1 VNFDF
6 LVALLSVFI
15 YPLLVKSGRS
25 SRRSFRSALFI
36 GVLAGSVFS
45 GSGAFADPLTQET
58 FYSTISADLSGAYLL
73 GEDIDISR
81 AVRTVDEFGEIV
93 ESAPTNSTVFGT
105 FSGTL
110 NGANNRIY
118 GLTTPLFNVIDGEVG
133 TLTVKNLVLNAD
145 QVSGIIGNGA
155 LSNQALAG
163 STFENIHVN
172 GNVNGTDYVG
182 GLIGLA
188 ESDATI
194 SKSSVT
200 GNITA
205 SGSYVGGLVGSAAG
219 EISESFFSGGVTG
232 NANNIG
238 GLVGSTSG
246 SISDSYVNVI
256 GSVSGSGQYVGGLVG
271 STSGSVSNSYANING
286 DVSGGG
292 VYVGGLIGYST
303 ATVSNSYANV
313 NGDVTGGAEYVG
325 GFIGRATENVSN
337 SYAIVSGDVT
347 GDGYSVGGFM
357 GHTVADVSNSYSNVA
372 GDVFGGDTIVG
383 GFIGSATGSIT
394 NSHATVGRD
403 VVGNQGYIGGFIG
416 SSSGEITNSHAT
428 IGRDVIGKQ
437 NNVGGFAGAASTVIR
452 NSGATIGRD
461 LRGGYEE
468 PLGTYNFG
476 NYVGGLV
483 GYFAQGDT
491 FDSYV
496 SIGRDLIGGNTVGG
510 LMGISEHSPP
520 TRREI
525 RNTVVEIGRNLIA
538 TGDYIGGLI
547 GLSSYTYLNNLDV
560 TIHGNLNTSVLNS
573 QYVGGL
579 VGYHAFSKT
588 ENADGL
594 IKGDI
599 IAKNRIG
606 RLTAWSSSRESF
618 GDDITG
624 SYLVLNGEVVSAEDA
639 NLVSTTIAEN
649 YLSVTQV
656 IGSDSMIWE
665 IQIFPTTPTVLV
677 TINTVTAPSTPQFN
691 FNACQNNG
699 KPIISALSLSYIRT
713 CSGEVDSTGPVSRR
727 EKFSRIE
734 TESRFVEKIEKTL
747 GFKME
752 SSLQKSALISFVE
765 TTEKIDLAKVK
776 AVDIAPTANV
786 RVTAKAGEALQISLK
801 SESKDP
807 VELWVKS
814 PDGSWLLAGVI
825 TFDKDGKAILPPLQF
840 KNAGDYSLVLSKPT
854 ADSAKGS
861 APLNQ
866 TGSLLVA
873 VS

>member
-1 VNFDF
+1 MK
-6 LVALLSVFI
+6 L
-15 YPLLVKSGRS
+15 GRS
-25 SRRSFRSALFI
+25 SRRSFRSTIFI

-45 GSGAFADPLTQET
+45 GSGAFAEPLTQET
-58 FYSTISADLSGAYLL
+58 FYSTISADLSGTYLL
-73 GEDIDISR
+73 GENIDISR
-81 AVRTVDEFGEIV
+81 VVRTVDEFGEIV

-105 FSGTL
+105 FSGTID
-110 NGANNRIY
+110 GANNRIY

-133 TLTVKNLVLNAD
+133 TLTIKNLVLNAD
-145 QVSGIIGNGA
+145 PTSGIIGNGA
-155 LSNQALAG
+155 LSNQALTG

-172 GNVNGTDYVG
+172 GNVSGTDYVG
-182 GLIGLA
+182 GLIGLTD
-188 ESDATI
+188 SDVTI
-194 SKSSVT
+194 SKSSVA

-205 SGSYVGGLVGSAAG
+205 SGSYVGGLAGSAAG
-219 EISESFFSGGVTG
+219 EISESSFSGGVIG
-232 NANNIG
+232 NGYFVG
-238 GLVGSTSG
+238 GLIGSTSG
-246 SISDSYVNVI
+246 SVSDSHVNVI
-256 GSVSGSGQYVGGLVG
+256 GSVSGSGQNVGGLIG

-292 VYVGGLIGYST
+292 VNVGGLIGYST
-303 ATVSNSYANV
+303 STVSNSYTNV

-347 GDGYSVGGFM
+347 GDSYAVGGFM
-357 GHTVADVSNSYSNVA
+357 GHTVANVSNSYSNVA

-383 GFIGSATGSIT
+383 GFIGSSSGEIT

-403 VVGNQGYIGGFIG
+403 VVGIQGYVGGFIG
-416 SSSGEITNSHAT
+416 SSSGEIINSHAV
-428 IGRDVIGKQ
+428 ISRDVIGKQ
-437 NNVGGFAGAASTVIR
+437 NNVGGFAGAASAIIR

-476 NYVGGLV
+476 NYVGGFV

-496 SIGRDLIGGNTVGG
+496 YIGRDLIGGNTVGG
-510 LMGISEHSPP
+510 LMGISDHSSP

-560 TIHGNLNTSVLNS
+560 TIHGNLNASVLNS

-588 ENADGL
+588 ENTDGL

-606 RLTAWSSSRESF
+606 RLAGWSSSRIGFE
-618 GDDITG
+618 DDITG
-624 SYLVLNGEVVSAEDA
+624 SYLVLIGEVVSEEGADR
-639 NLVSTTIAEN
+639 VSTTIADN
-649 YLSVTQV
+649 YLNGTQV
-656 IGSDSMIWE
+656 IESDSMIWD
-665 IQIFPTTPTVLV
+665 IQNFPTAPTVLGTV
-677 TINTVTAPSTPQFN
+677 NSVTAPITPQFN
-691 FNACQNNG
+691 LNTCQNYG
-699 KPIISALSLSYIRT
+699 KPIISILSLSYIRT
-713 CSGEVDSTGPVSRR
+713 CAGEVDSSGAVSRR
-727 EKFSRIE
+727 EKFNRIE
-734 TESRFVEKIEKTL
+734 TESRVVEKIEKTL
-747 GFKME
+747 GFKNE
-752 SSLQKSALISFVE
+752 SSLPKNADISFIE
-765 TTEKIDLAKVK
+765 TIEKIDLTKVK
-776 AVDIAPTANV
+776 ALEISSTINV
-786 RVTAKAGEALQISLK
+786 KVKAKTGEALQISLK
-801 SESKDP
+801 SESKEP

-840 KNAGDYSLVLSKPT
+840 KSAGDFTLVLNKPS

-861 APLNQ
+861 EPLNQ
-866 TGSLLVA
+866 SGSVLVA

>member
-1 VNFDF
+1 VY
-6 LVALLSVFI
+6 SQFI
-15 YPLLVKSGRS
+15 YPLLMKLGRS
-25 SRRSFRSALFI
+25 SRRSFRSAIFI

-45 GSGAFADPLTQET
+45 GSGAFAEPLTQET
-58 FYSTISADLSGAYLL
+58 FYSTISADLSGTYLL
-73 GEDIDISR
+73 GENIDISR
-81 AVRTVDEFGEIV
+81 VVRTADESGVIT
-93 ESAPTNSTVFGT
+93 ESAPTGSTVFGT
-105 FSGTL
+105 FSGTI

-118 GLTTPLFNVIDGEVG
+118 GLRTPLFNVIDGEVG
-133 TLTVKNLVLNAD
+133 TVTIKNLVLSAD
-145 QVSGIIGNGA
+145 PTSGIIGNGA

-172 GNVNGTDYVG
+172 GNVSGTDYVG
-182 GLIGLA
+182 GLVGFT
-188 ESDATI
+188 ESDAAI

-205 SGSYVGGLVGSAAG
+205 GGSYVGGLVGSATG

-232 NANNIG
+232 IG
-238 GLVGSTSG
+238 
-246 SISDSYVNVI
+246 NF
-256 GSVSGSGQYVGGLVG
+256 VGGLIG

-303 ATVSNSYANV
+303 ATVSNSHANV

-337 SYAIVSGDVT
+337 SYANINGDVTGGADYVGGFIGRATENVSNSYAIVSGDVT
-347 GDGYSVGGFM
+347 GDSYSVGGFI
-357 GHTVADVSNSYSNVA
+357 GHIVADVSNSYSNVA
-372 GDVFGGDTIVG
+372 GDVVGGNTVVG
-383 GFIGSATGSIT
+383 GFIGSSTGNIT

-403 VVGNQGYIGGFIG
+403 VVGIQGYVGGFIG
-416 SSSGEITNSHAT
+416 SSSGEITNSHAA
-428 IGRDVIGKQ
+428 ISRDVIGKQ
-437 NNVGGFAGAASTVIR
+437 NNIGGFAGAASTIIR
-452 NSGATIGRD
+452 NSGASIGRD

-496 SIGRDLIGGNTVGG
+496 YIGRDLIGGNTVGG
-510 LMGISEHSPP
+510 LMGISDHSSP

-560 TIHGNLNTSVLNS
+560 TIHGNLNASVLNS

-579 VGYHAFSKT
+579 VGSHGFSKT
-588 ENADGL
+588 ENTDGL

-606 RLTAWSSSRESF
+606 RLAGWSSSRESF
-618 GDDITG
+618 ADDITG

-639 NLVSTTIAEN
+639 NLVSATIAEN
-649 YLSVTQV
+649 YLSGTQV

-665 IQIFPTTPTVLV
+665 IQNFPTTPTVLGTV
-677 TINTVTAPSTPQFN
+677 NTVTAPSTPQFN
-691 FNACQNNG
+691 LNTCRNYG
-699 KPIISALSLSYIRT
+699 KPIISILSLSYIRT
-713 CSGEVDSTGPVSRR
+713 CTGEVDSSGEAPLRR
-727 EKFSRIE
+727 KFVRVEIDL
-734 TESRFVEKIEKTL
+734 RPAEKIEKTL
-747 GFKME
+747 GFKSE
-752 SSLQKSALISFVE
+752 SQLPKSAAISFIDA
-765 TTEKIDLAKVK
+765 TEKIDPAQVK
-776 AVDIAPTANV
+776 AVEISPTANV
-786 RVTAKAGEALQISLK
+786 RVSAKAGEVLQISLK
-801 SESKDP
+801 SESKEP

-814 PDGSWLLAGVI
+814 PDGKWLLSGVI
-825 TFDKDGKAILPPLQF
+825 TFGQDGKAILPPLRF
-840 KNAGDYSLVLSKPT
+840 KSTGDYSLVLSKPA
-854 ADSAKGS
+854 ADSVKANTPLGQIGS
-861 APLNQ
+861 V
-866 TGSLLVA
+866 LVT

>member
-1 VNFDF
+1 M
-6 LVALLSVFI
+6 
-15 YPLLVKSGRS
+15 
-25 SRRSFRSALFI
+25 
-36 GVLAGSVFS
+36 
-45 GSGAFADPLTQET
+45 
-58 FYSTISADLSGAYLL
+58 
-73 GEDIDISR
+73 
-81 AVRTVDEFGEIV
+81 RTVDEFGEIV
-93 ESAPTNSTVFGT
+93 ESAPPNSTVFGT

-133 TLTVKNLVLNAD
+133 TLTIKDLVLNAE
-145 QVSGIIGNGA
+145 QTSGIIGNGA
-155 LSNQALAG
+155 LSNQALTG

-182 GLIGLA
+182 GLIGLT

-219 EISESFFSGGVTG
+219 GISESFFSGVVTG
-232 NANNIG
+232 NGYFVG
-238 GLVGSTSG
+238 GLIGSTSG
-246 SISDSYVNVI
+246 SVSDSHVNVI
-256 GSVSGSGQYVGGLVG
+256 GSVSGSGQYVGGLIG
-271 STSGSVSNSYANING
+271 DSSGSVSNSYANISG

-292 VYVGGLIGYST
+292 ANIGGLIGYST

-313 NGDVTGGAEYVG
+313 NGDVTGGAQYVG

-347 GDGYSVGGFM
+347 GDSYSVGGFM
-357 GHTVADVSNSYSNVA
+357 GHTVANVSNSYSNVA
-372 GDVFGGDTIVG
+372 GDVFGGDTVVG
-383 GFIGSATGSIT
+383 GFIGSSSGEIT

-403 VVGNQGYIGGFIG
+403 VVGNQGYVGGFIG
-416 SSSGEITNSHAT
+416 SSSGEITNSHAA

-510 LMGISEHSPP
+510 LMGISDHSPP

-547 GLSSYTYLNNLDV
+547 GLSSYTFLNDLDV
-560 TIHGNLNTSVLNS
+560 TIHGNLNASVLNS

-588 ENADGL
+588 ENTDGL

-606 RLTAWSSSRESF
+606 RLAAWSSSRDSF
-618 GDDITG
+618 ADDISG

-639 NLVSTTIAEN
+639 NLVSATIAEN
-649 YLSVTQV
+649 YLNSTQV

-665 IQIFPTTPTVLV
+665 IQNFPTTPTVLGTV
-677 TINTVTAPSTPQFN
+677 NTVTAPSAPQFN
-691 FNACQNNG
+691 LNTCLNYG
-699 KPIISALSLSYIRT
+699 KPILSTLSLGYIRT
-713 CSGEVDSTGPVSRR
+713 CTAEVNSSGEVPFQKRINRV
-727 EKFSRIE
+727 EK
-734 TESRFVEKIEKTL
+734 ESRPAEKIEKAI
-747 GFKME
+747 GFKN
-752 SSLQKSALISFVE
+752 E
-765 TTEKIDLAKVK
+765 TPLPKTAPIAFAEATEKIDIAKVW
-776 AVDIAPTANV
+776 AVEISPTANV
-786 RVTAKAGEALQISLK
+786 RVSAKAGEGLQISLK
-801 SESKDP
+801 SESKEP
-807 VELWVKS
+807 VELWVKF
-814 PDGSWLLAGVI
+814 PDGSWLLVGVI
-825 TFDKDGKAILPPLQF
+825 SFDKGGKAILPPLQF
-840 KNAGDYSLVLSKPT
+840 KNVGDYTLVLNKPS

-861 APLNQ
+861 APFNQ
-866 TGSLLVA
+866 SGTLLVA
-873 VS
+873 VI